1 MWLISLGWAKCPI
14 LIEAKPLL
22 VRVFLPLPLN
32 GMLVYQS
39 PFPPS
44 TRWINSCFNSYG
56 NRCTVR
62 VNCLPRYNDFSQGSN
77 ICCIHLISSV
87 ISINIHELTAAL
99 PVSRKEHCWP
109 ANEPLRS
116 IRNPLVRIWWLD
128 LSVTGWGELASH
140 VCWDLA
146 SSECTHWGEN
156 ISRGGVGS
164 RGRGSLTNV
173 TSCKTKKL
181 DLGLMPRCLHLC
193 SANLLQV
200 FCSHNW

>member
-1 MWLISLGWAKCPI
+1 MWLISLEWAKW
-14 LIEAKPLL
+14 AKPLL
-22 VRVFLPLPLN
+22 VRVFLSLPLN

-39 PFPPS
+39 PFPPQPDQL
-44 TRWINSCFNSYG
+44 TAVLTAMWIDAPWEW
-56 NRCTVR
+56 TVF
-62 VNCLPRYNDFSQGSN
+62 PQYDDFSQGSN
-77 ICCIHLISSV
+77 LCCIPPISSV
-87 ISINIHELTAAL
+87 ININIHELTAAL

-116 IRNPLVRIWWLD
+116 IWNPLVRIWWLN
-128 LSVTGWGELASH
+128 LSVAGWGELASH

-193 SANLLQV
+193 SAYLLQV
-200 FCSHNW
+200 F